1 MEFKMYILIS
11 NGEIS
16 QYPYSIGMLRNDNPQ
31 TSFPKA
37 PTAETLAAFGVYP
50 VQQTPPPTADHT
62 KRVSEATPV
71 LIDGTW
77 RQAWTVTDLTEIEIS
92 AAIEAQWA
100 RVRRDRNRLLT
111 DCDWT
116 QLPDAPVDKQAWATY
131 RQELRDITMQADPF
145 NLVWPTK
152 P

>member
-1 MEFKMYILIS
+1 MLILTE
-11 NGEIS
+11 NGTAKR
-16 QYPYSIGMLRNDNPQ
+16 YPYTVGQLRLDNPNV
-31 TSFPKA
+31 SFPA
-37 PTAETLAAFGVYP
+37 EPTAETLAAFGVYP

-71 LIDGTW
+71 LIDGAW
-77 RQAWTVTDLTEIEIS
+77 HQAWTVTELTEIEIA
-92 AAIEAQWA
+92 AAIESQWA

-116 QLPDAPVDKQAWATY
+116 QLPDAPVDKQAWAAY
-131 RQELRDITMQADPF
+131 RQALRDITMQADPF